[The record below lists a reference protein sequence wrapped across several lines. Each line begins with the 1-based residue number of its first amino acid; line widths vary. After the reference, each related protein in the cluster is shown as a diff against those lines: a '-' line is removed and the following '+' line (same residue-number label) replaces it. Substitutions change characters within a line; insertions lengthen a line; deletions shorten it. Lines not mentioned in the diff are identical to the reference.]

1 MSVGTKYT
9 ATSQESRGITVA
21 AGEISIKN
29 SSKRKRKHTS
39 SHKSQYMEGKRA
51 E

>member
-21 AGEISIKN
+21 AGEISIEN
-29 SSKRKRKHTS
+29 SSKRKHTS